1 MLTTTEE
8 NYIKALLRISAEG
21 DGEAGTN
28 QLAARLDVRPATVT
42 DMVKKLREKSLV
54 DYKRY
59 GKIRLTDKGRSKATE
74 IVRKHRLWETFLFDK
89 LGFSWD
95 EVHEVAEQLEHI
107 QSDKLIEQLD
117 KFLGYPKFDPHGDT
131 IPNANGDFQHEK
143 RYSLAESKVG
153 ENYTIIA
160 VRDNSPEFLQ
170 YASRMGLTINSVVNI
185 IEHFNFDGSI
195 AISIDDKAINISQKV
210 AENIYIK

>member
-8 NYIKALLRISAEG
+8 NYIKALLRISSEG

-42 DMVKKLREKSLV
+42 DMVKKLKEKSLV

-59 GKIRLTDKGRSKATE
+59 GKIRLTDQGRSKATE
-74 IVRKHRLWETFLFDK
+74 IIRKHRLWETFLFEK
-89 LGFSWD
+89 LEFSWD
-95 EVHEVAEQLEHI
+95 EVHEVAEQLEHV
-107 QSDKLIEQLD
+107 QSEKLIDQLD
-117 KFLGYPKFDPHGDT
+117 KYLGYPKFDPHGDI
-131 IPNANGDFQHEK
+131 IPQANEEFQLEV
-143 RYSLAESKVG
+143 RDSLLESVAG
-153 ENYTIIA
+153 NTYTVIA
-160 VRDNSPEFLQ
+160 VKDNSPDFLQ
-170 YASRMGLTINSVVNI
+170 YASRLGLIINSEVLV

-195 AISIDDKAINISQKV
+195 SISIDNKTINISQKV

>member
-1 MLTTTEE
+1 
-8 NYIKALLRISAEG
+8 
-21 DGEAGTN
+21 
-28 QLAARLDVRPATVT
+28 
-42 DMVKKLREKSLV
+42 SLV

-117 KFLGYPKFDPHGDT
+117 KFLGFPKFDPHGDT
-131 IPNANGDFQHEK
+131 IPEANGEFQHER
-143 RYSLAESKVG
+143 RYSIAES
-153 ENYTIIA
+153 E
-160 VRDNSPEFLQ
+160 
-170 YASRMGLTINSVVNI
+170 
-185 IEHFNFDGSI
+185 
-195 AISIDDKAINISQKV
+195 
-210 AENIYIK
+210 

>member
-8 NYIKALLRISAEG
+8 NYIKALLGISTEG

-42 DMVKKLREKSLV
+42 DMVKKLKEKSLV

-59 GKIRLTDKGRSKATE
+59 GKIRLTEKGRSKATQ

-107 QSDKLIEQLD
+107 QSEKLIEQLD
-117 KFLGYPKFDPHGDT
+117 NFLGYPKFDPHGDT
-131 IPNANGDFQHEK
+131 IPDANGDFQHEK
-143 RYSLAESKVG
+143 RNSLAEGEVG
-153 ENYTIIA
+153 KNYTIIA

-170 YASRMGLTINSVVNI
+170 YASRIGLTINSLVNI

-195 AISIDDKAINISQKV
+195 AISIEDKAINISHKV